1 MDQRNKVADV
11 DEWKT
16 IPGVIVKYETIW
28 IEKHELRCRVRKV
41 GDFDKLMV
49 DVTEMSEGRTSVARS
64 QTVARQLA
72 NTYNVRNFAPVKI
85 SDIEIDRKVHR
96 ADGTV
101 HRIRIR
107 QSTYAFEGPIQ

>member
-1 MDQRNKVADV
+1 MNVSD
-11 DEWKT
+11 WKT
-16 IPGVIVKYETIW
+16 PPGVVLEYQTIW
-28 IEKHELRCRVRKV
+28 IREHQLRCRVRKV

-72 NTYNVRNFAPVKI
+72 NAYNVRNFAPVKI

-96 ADGTV
+96 ADGSV
-101 HRIRIR
+101 YRIRIR